1 MLNSRHPLILAT
13 ALATGLVVAA
23 PLASGQVR
31 APESATV
38 QTNPGFKPDTGQ
50 INPGVEHQAPSTSTD
65 IRKIPTPEESRAALL
80 APDDPNPV
88 LGPEPPQPQ
97 NSTQADHKAVSP
109 QAAGGDPTKATQ
121 GQAAIGGTL
130 SPGASASG
138 AASGDG
144 NSANA
149 TAGARDQQGSAA
161 RETTGKNPEAAKPD
175 RPGPIGATGQTM
187 PAKFSSRNDI
197 LDRTPIMA
205 WPQKLS
211 DPERQRIYQAVMAD
225 KSQPAA
231 DADTLAPAGELSTEQ
246 ALNGMHPLPASLGDI
261 DAVKRLQYV
270 KSKDK
275 VLLVEPST
283 RIVVEQIKS

>member
-1 MLNSRHPLILAT
+1 MLAI

-31 APESATV
+31 APENATV

-50 INPGVEHQAPSTSTD
+50 INPGVTMQAPSASLD

-88 LGPEPPQPQ
+88 LGPEPPQQQ
-97 NSTQADHKAVSP
+97 NSTTADKKAVSP
-109 QAAGGDPTKATQ
+109 QGGRVDVTTATG
-121 GQAAIGGTL
+121 GQAAIGGPL
-130 SPGASASG
+130 APGASASG
-138 AASGDG
+138 PASGDG

-161 RETTGKNPEAAKPD
+161 RETTGKNPENAKTE
-175 RPGPIGATGQTM
+175 RLGPIGATGQTM

-205 WPQKLS
+205 WPQMLS
-211 DPERQRIYQAVMAD
+211 DQERQRIYQAVMAD
-225 KSQPAA
+225 KSPPAA
-231 DADTLAPAGELSTEQ
+231 DADALTPAGELSTDQ

-261 DAVKRLQYV
+261 DGVKRLKYV
-270 KSKDK
+270 KGKNK
-275 VLLVEPST
+275 VLLIEPST
-283 RIVVEQIKS
+283 RTVVEQIGS

>member
-1 MLNSRHPLILAT
+1 MLNSRHPFMLAT

-65 IRKIPTPEESRAALL
+65 IRKIPTPEESRAALMMPIATEPSAG
-80 APDDPNPV
+80 AP
-88 LGPEPPQPQ
+88 
-97 NSTQADHKAVSP
+97 
-109 QAAGGDPTKATQ
+109 
-121 GQAAIGGTL
+121 
-130 SPGASASG
+130 ASGSQASG
-138 AASGDG
+138 ALPSPSEQTASGQRPAETSG
-144 NSANA
+144 AATSEKAGTEPAASISASSSA
-149 TAGARDQQGSAA
+149 TPTAAGLPPPS
-161 RETTGKNPEAAKPD
+161 
-175 RPGPIGATGQTM
+175 GPIGATGQTM

-225 KSQPAA
+225 KSQPAT

-270 KSKDK
+270 KGKDK